1 MDYSNEKY
9 WITREGKA
17 IEISKMGRIHLKSS
31 LDMLARDQLTEF
43 NPRRQHLMDI
53 LLEELGTRVA
63 KEKLKDLFD

>member
-1 MDYSNEKY
+1 LDNSG
-9 WITREGKA
+9 RE
-17 IEISKMGRIHLKSS
+17 SYRN
-31 LDMLARDQLTEF
+31 QLTEF